1 MVERYQFHYRRD
13 YSQWPQWLKEAW
25 AKKSSLPGAFYPAWG
40 AEDLRFFVATPT
52 GPQEVNDGDV
62 LVYSPATGEIQVE
75 PAPTSPLPHRD
86 PAAVEVKVL
95 SRGPQLHSG
104 PAITG
109 TGANVPTSGPRVI
122 VGSGGDIVRM

>member
-1 MVERYQFHYRRD
+1 MTERYQFHYRRD

-75 PAPTSPLPHRD
+75 PAPTSPLPPRD
-86 PAAVEVKVL
+86 PTIVRADA
-95 SRGPQLHSG
+95 LHRG

-109 TGANVPTSGPRVI
+109 ASASTSGPRVI